1 MSIIIFLMEKIK
13 KKEFFREKK
22 SDTDTLYHE
31 VDPRIRIRIQIKM
44 KRIHNTALYDMFIK
58 RFIYYTI
65 CILGNYANSS
75 LLLSFK
81 VSITP
86 RLKY

>member
-1 MSIIIFLMEKIK
+1 MNFFEK
-13 KKEFFREKK
+13 KK
-22 SDTDTLYHE
+22 SDTDTLYRE
-31 VDPRIRIRIQIKM
+31 VETRIRIRIQIKIKM
-44 KRIHNTALYDMFIK
+44 KRIHNIALYDMFIK
-58 RFIYYTI
+58 IFIYYTI

-81 VSITP
+81 VSIKP